1 MCLKMRLTAATF
13 VHGIL
18 LKRYVHWVITR
29 FIRKNGS
36 YQLIFA
42 ADSKM
47 IHRSKGSI
55 LLN

>member
-1 MCLKMRLTAATF
+1 MRLTAATF